1 MSSLKANFQEV
12 MDRIKAG
19 REFGH
24 ASFEPIFYL
33 VFSPSEILEAKR
45 QFPAFLAKLR
55 NDGWEPQVFSV
66 AKEIQAIFDGTPAK
80 IREIWLAAD
89 AKAPLEWE
97 KTNKTLANAVANGG
111 LQSRLEGRLAELE
124 EVPKS
129 ILLVTDIEALHPYM
143 RIGSIESQLQGKFTV
158 PTVFFYPGTRTGK
171 TQLKF
176 LGFYPEDGN
185 YRSVH
190 VGG

>member
-1 MSSLKANFQEV
+1 MSSLNADFNELLERMK
-12 MDRIKAG
+12 RG

-33 VFSPSEILEAKR
+33 VFAPEKILEVKR
-45 QFPAFLAKLR
+45 QMPAWTSKLKLE
-55 NDGWEPQVFSV
+55 GWNVHTFSM
-66 AKEIQAIFDGTPAK
+66 ATEIDAILKAARLRK
-80 IREIWLAAD
+80 IWLIAD
-89 AKAPLEWE
+89 AKAPTTWE
-97 KTNKTLANAVANGG
+97 KTNESLANAISNGA
-111 LQSRLEGRLAELE
+111 LQKRLETVLE
-124 EVPKS
+124 KLEDKPHT

-143 RIGSIESQLQGKFTV
+143 RIGSIESQLQGRFSV
-158 PTVFFYPGTRTGK
+158 PTIFLYPGIRTGK
-171 TQLKF
+171 SRLKF

>member
-12 MDRIKAG
+12 MDRVKAG

-33 VFSPSEILEAKR
+33 VFPPSEILEAKR
-45 QFPAFLAKLR
+45 QLPAFMSKLR

-66 AKEIQAIFDGTPAK
+66 AIEIQEIFEKIPNK
-80 IREIWLAAD
+80 IRELWLAAD

-97 KTNKTLANAVANGG
+97 RTNKTLANAVAKGA
-111 LQSRLEGRLAELE
+111 LLSRLESRLVELE
-124 EVPKS
+124 KKPNS
-129 ILLVTDIEALHPYM
+129 ILLITDLEALHPYL

-158 PTVFFYPGTRTGK
+158 TTIFFYPGIRTGK
-171 TQLKF
+171 TQLRF

>member
-1 MSSLKANFQEV
+1 MSSLKADFQEV
-12 MDRIKAG
+12 MDRVESG

-33 VFSPSEILEAKR
+33 VFSPSEILEVKR
-45 QFPAFLAKLR
+45 QLPAFLAKLR
-55 NDGWEPQVFSV
+55 NDGWDPQVFSV
-66 AKEIQAIFDGTPAK
+66 AKEIQAIFESAPAR

-89 AKAPLEWE
+89 AKAPLEWD
-97 KTNKTLANAVANGG
+97 KTNKTLANTVANGA

-129 ILLVTDIEALHPYM
+129 ILLVTDLEALHPYM
-143 RIGSIESQLQGKFTV
+143 RIGSVESQLQGKFTV